1 MFVRS
6 KVAKGATYYAVVES
20 FRDGPKVRQRTI
32 LSMGQHPTV
41 ESLLTSAK
49 AHLRRARRAWKRLSG
64 LTEVE
69 RAMPHAVAAREAL
82 DAATAYVA
90 ELERV
95 AGLMGVDVGTTP
107 PDRRRKD
114 KGVEAVAPPP

>member
-6 KVAKGATYYAVVES
+6 KVAKGNTYYAVVES

-32 LSMGQHPTV
+32 LSMGGHPTV

-49 AHLRRARRAWKRLSG
+49 ARLKRARKEWNRLSG

-69 RAMPHAVAAREAL
+69 LAMPHAVAAREAL

-90 ELERV
+90 ELERL
-95 AGLMGVDVGTTP
+95 AATM
-107 PDRRRKD
+107 
-114 KGVEAVAPPP
+114 KGKGAPAAPAPPP